1 MKKLVIFCSLLLMS
15 LSVFSQSWQWGK
27 RGGSIQSAG
36 GSIVDNVIDMATDQH
51 NNVYVLSNV
60 WKATVDVD
68 GHTLLS
74 WGYQDV
80 VLSSFTCDGTY
91 RWSKTFGGGDND
103 YAKALKVDTL
113 GHVYVSAFLATPQVI
128 TDTKIHIDVDSIV
141 PFGAH
146 KSMFLIQ
153 YDTSGNYKWAHAP
166 QPDTM
171 ATSFTNLDGGIDLE
185 VDNVGNVYWYCFLAS
200 GLLGDGIGQVI
211 NTSGLYILKYSAT
224 GTVSNIIALQIAGN
238 EYAEM
243 KMTREPNSGRFYFC
257 GTYDG
262 SVPLSMGGNAI
273 THSMYI
279 GAFNSSGQYLWK
291 KENANMSGQLNGR
304 AIIGANSSI
313 YITGNYVSFSTT
325 DTLCLYVLPGFY
337 STPFVMNIDS
347 NGNGIWNK
355 YAIVTGSTESH
366 SITLRNSNEVVITGA
381 YPRKLKWQGYVDSLN
396 LNTNAL
402 YDVFIS
408 RFNAQTGA
416 LIGMDTLAS
425 SFGAEEH
432 PNCIVS
438 DRKGNVYV
446 GGYFQTAI
454 YVANDTLI
462 TAGGESDFFIAK
474 YGSSNCSTQS
484 IENPPLRTTEIIVYP
499 NPTNDVLHIDNL
511 QKANNYRVINI
522 IGTTVLQGTLQA
534 GSNSI
539 AVQGIS
545 AGMYMLE
552 LTDVEGVRNVVRVL
566 KE

>member
-1 MKKLVIFCSLLLMS
+1 MKKLYTLTFLLI
-15 LSVFSQSWQWGK
+15 LSYTSISQSWQWGK
-27 RGGSIQSAG
+27 RGGSFQAAG
-36 GSIVDNVIDMATDQH
+36 GGIVDNVIDMATDQH

-74 WGYQDV
+74 WGGQDV

-91 RWSKTFGGGDND
+91 RWSKTFGGYGNDN
-103 YAKALKVDTL
+103 AIALKVDTF
-113 GHVYVSAFLATPQVI
+113 GHVYSNIYSYSPQ
-128 TDTKIHIDVDSIV
+128 TSSNTAIHIDADSII
-141 PFGAH
+141 PINDP
-146 KSMFLIQ
+146 KSMFLVV
-153 YDTSGNYKWAHAP
+153 YDTSGNYKGLYAP
-166 QPDTM
+166 QPDTLVNP
-171 ATSFTNLDGGIDLE
+171 TTNICYGIDLE
-185 VDNVGNVYWYCFLAS
+185 VDNSGNVYWLCYLS
-200 GLLGDGIGQVI
+200 PGLLGNGIGQVI
-211 NTSGLYILKYSAT
+211 NTAGIYILKYNSS
-224 GTVSNIIALQIAGN
+224 GTVVSIIPVQTTGN
-238 EYAEM
+238 SFGGM
-243 KMTREPNSGRFYFC
+243 KMTRESNSGRFYLC
-257 GTYDG
+257 GTFDG
-262 SVPLSMGGNAI
+262 GGTISMGGNAI

-337 STPFVMNIDS
+337 STPFVINMDS
-347 NGNGIWNK
+347 NGTGIWYK
-355 YAIVTGSTESH
+355 YAIVNGATYSNG
-366 SITLRNSNEVVITGA
+366 ITLRTSNEVIIAGA
-381 YPRKLKWQGYVDSLN
+381 YPGKLKWQGYNDSLH
-396 LNTNAL
+396 LASNTL

-474 YGSSNCSTQS
+474 YGSANCSTQAV
-484 IENPPLRTTEIIVYP
+484 ENPPLTTTEIIVYP